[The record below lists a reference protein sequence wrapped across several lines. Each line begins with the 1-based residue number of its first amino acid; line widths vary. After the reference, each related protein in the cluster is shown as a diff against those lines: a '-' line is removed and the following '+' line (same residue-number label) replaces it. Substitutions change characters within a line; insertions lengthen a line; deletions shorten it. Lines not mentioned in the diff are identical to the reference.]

1 MDLVT
6 PNFDLAESALQTL
19 SESQLE
25 CYLCHHG
32 PRRYDRQELRD
43 TVAANMQPDIYP
55 ERKDVYLALAIYLYR
70 AGHTRTVL
78 NALQFEGFAPGPPP
92 ERKMNEATDFGQPR
106 WWTSYEWA
114 LGGRR
119 PTFRGK
125 TIWNWQPL
133 LGLGQK

>member
-6 PNFDLAESALQTL
+6 PNFRLADSVLQTL

-25 CYLCHHG
+25 TYICHHG
-32 PRRYDRQELRD
+32 PRRFDSQKLRD
-43 TVAANMQPDIYP
+43 IVAANMQPDIYP
-55 ERKDVYLALAIYLYR
+55 KRKDVYFALAIYLYR

-92 ERKMNEATDFGQPR
+92 DRRMDESTDFGQPR
-106 WWTSYEWA
+106 YWTSYEWA

-119 PTFRGK
+119 PTFRGRK
-125 TIWNWQPL
+125 IMNWQPL
-133 LGLGQK
+133 

>member
-1 MDLVT
+1 
-6 PNFDLAESALQTL
+6 
-19 SESQLE
+19 
-25 CYLCHHG
+25 
-32 PRRYDRQELRD
+32 
-43 TVAANMQPDIYP
+43 MQPDIYP

-92 ERKMNEATDFGQPR
+92 DRRMNEATDFGQPR
-106 WWTSYEWA
+106 YWTSYEWA

-133 LGLGQK
+133 

>member
-6 PNFDLAESALQTL
+6 PNFDLAESTLQTL

-32 PRRYDRQELRD
+32 PRRYDRQVLRD

-106 WWTSYEWA
+106 WWA

-119 PTFRGK
+119 PTFRGRK
-125 TIWNWQPL
+125 IMNWQPL
-133 LGLGQK
+133 

>member
-1 MDLVT
+1 MTTHD
-6 PNFDLAESALQTL
+6 FDLAESVLQTL
-19 SESQLE
+19 YESQLE
-25 CYLCHHG
+25 HYLCHHG
-32 PRRYDRQELRD
+32 PRRYDHQELRD

-119 PTFRGK
+119 PNFRGRK
-125 TIWNWQPL
+125 IMNWQPL
-133 LGLGQK
+133 